1 MLFGEK
7 RAENVRQLSSSQERI
22 PNIYTHAHANTHT
35 NTVGRASVEYVRPFW
50 RGCGVGNRAAIFI
63 FFWKVYVK
71 AAVLEFWS
79 SIARQVWIWPGKEVK
94 Y

>member
-7 RAENVRQLSSSQERI
+7 RAENVRQLLSSQERI
-22 PNIYTHAHANTHT
+22 PNIYTHAYANTHT

-50 RGCGVGNRAAIFI
+50 RGCGGGNRP
-63 FFWKVYVK
+63 
-71 AAVLEFWS
+71 AVFLESVRESCSVGVLVFKCKREKL
-79 SIARQVWIWPGKEVK
+79 IWIWPGEEVK